1 MEPVIDAAGLTHEY
15 PDGTTAIRDVSLTIN
30 EGERVAVVGA
40 NGSGKTTLQLA
51 LGGLIEP
58 TIGSVEYF
66 GETTDAESVRER
78 LGVLLQ
84 DPDDYLFNTTVREDI
99 EYGPAQLGQAR
110 ETAARRIESLADDL
124 GLDGLLDRPPFRL
137 SGGEK
142 QRAAVASVFAFDPDV
157 LLLDEP
163 FGAVD
168 ATYRERIQRRIV
180 DHDGTV
186 VLFTPWLDVVPEIAD
201 RTVLVGRDGT
211 VAADRSTRNVLTDRS
226 LLEDHGLRP
235 PPMVRLFAELADES
249 ELPLTVEAARQHLR
263 DGGP

>member
-1 MEPVIDAAGLTHEY
+1 MGPVIEAENLTHEY
-15 PDGTTAIRDVSLTIN
+15 PDGTTAIQDVSLTIG

-58 TIGSVEYF
+58 TAGSVEYF
-66 GETTDAESVRER
+66 GETTDAEAVRER

-99 EYGPAQLGQAR
+99 EYGPAQLGQSR
-110 ETAARRIESLADDL
+110 ETAACRVETLADDL
-124 GLDGLLDRPPFRL
+124 GLNGLLDRPPFRL

-142 QRAAVASVFAFDPDV
+142 QRAAVASVLAFDPDV

-168 ATYRERIQRRIV
+168 ATYRERIRRRIV
-180 DHDGTV
+180 DHEGTV
-186 VLFTPWLDVVPEIAD
+186 VLFTPSLDLVAAIAD
-201 RTVLVGRDGT
+201 RVILVGQNGT
-211 VAADRSTRNVLTDRS
+211 IAADGAVREVVTDRS
-226 LLEDHGLRP
+226 LLAEQGLRP
-235 PPMVRLFAELADES
+235 PPTVRLFEGITPDDEV
-249 ELPLTVEAARQHLR
+249 PLTIAAARQSLLN
-263 DGGP
+263 GEL

>member
-1 MEPVIDAAGLTHEY
+1 MGPVIEADGLTHAY
-15 PDGTTAIRDVSLTIN
+15 PDGTTAIRDVSLTVDD
-30 EGERVAVVGA
+30 GERVAVVGA
-40 NGSGKTTLQLA
+40 NGSGKSTLQLA

-58 TIGSVEYF
+58 TAGSVTYF
-66 GETTDAESVRER
+66 GETTDAEAVRER

-99 EYGPAQLGQAR
+99 EYGPAQLGQSRA
-110 ETAARRIESLADDL
+110 TAAERVEALADTL

-142 QRAAVASVFAFDPDV
+142 QRAAVASVLAFDPDV

-168 ATYRERIQRRIV
+168 ATYRERIRERIA

-186 VLFTPWLDVVPEIAD
+186 LLFTPSVDLVAELAD
-201 RTVLVGRDGT
+201 RIILVGRDGSI
-211 VAADRSTRNVLTDRS
+211 AADGSLREVLTNRS
-226 LLEDHGLRP
+226 LLAEHGLRP
-235 PPMVRLFAELADES
+235 PVTVRLFEGITEDE
-249 ELPLTVEAARQHLR
+249 ELPLTVSAAREYLLHEN
-263 DGGP
+263 G

>member
-1 MEPVIDAAGLTHEY
+1 MGAVIDAEGVTHEY
-15 PDGTTAIRDVSLTIN
+15 PDGTTAIRDVSLTV
-30 EGERVAVVGA
+30 EAGERVAVVGA
-40 NGSGKTTLQLA
+40 NGSGKTTLQLI

-58 TIGSVEYF
+58 TAGSVEYF
-66 GETTDAESVRER
+66 GETADAEAVRER

-99 EYGPAQLGQAR
+99 EYGPAQLGQSR
-110 ETAARRIESLADDL
+110 KTADRRIKTLTDDL

-142 QRAAVASVFAFDPDV
+142 QRAAVASVLAFAPDV

-168 ATYRERIQRRIV
+168 TTYRERIQRRVV

-186 VLFTPWLDVVPEIAD
+186 VLFTPSLDVVPEIAD
-201 RTVLVGRDGT
+201 RTVLVGRDGNI
-211 VAADRSTRNVLTDRS
+211 AADGSTRDVLTDRV
-226 LLEDHGLRP
+226 LLEEHGLRP
-235 PPMVRLFAELADES
+235 PPMVRLFAGLADES
-249 ELPLTVEAARQHLR
+249 ELPLTVEAARRHLR
-263 DGGP
+263 NGDH